1 MKPATLDLSDDK
13 QVHADERLRAN
24 PIIWL
29 GTVRPDSKPHLV
41 PVWFLWDGATVLIF
55 SKPDQKIRNLQQ
67 NPNVTLALD
76 DSKEGEDAVLIDGE
90 ATLLDAGEVNTT
102 LPAYAEKYAA
112 KLASMGW
119 TAGSMAGSYT
129 QPIRVTPTRFRFY

>member
-1 MKPATLDLSDDK
+1 MTPATLDLSNDK
-13 QVHADERLRAN
+13 AAHADKRLHSDLMM
-24 PIIWL
+24 WL
-29 GTVRPDSKPHLV
+29 STVRPDGRPHLV

-55 SKPDQKIRNLQQ
+55 SKPDQKVRNLQQ
-67 NPNVTLALD
+67 NPNVTMALD

-90 ATLLDAGEVNTT
+90 ATLLDAGDIDAT

-119 TAGSMAGSYT
+119 TGESMAGSYT